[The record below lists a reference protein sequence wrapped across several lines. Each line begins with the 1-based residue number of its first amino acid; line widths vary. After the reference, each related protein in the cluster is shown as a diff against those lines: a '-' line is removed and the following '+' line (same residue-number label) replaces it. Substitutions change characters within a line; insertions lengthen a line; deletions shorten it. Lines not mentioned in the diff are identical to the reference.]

1 MNNKLKLI
9 LAVAFG
15 YMLGTAITRGV
26 YTEKV
31 LESYDLG
38 WNDANDADKVDPA
51 IEKYKREQE
60 RKAREDLEDSSREE
74 LVDGPDGWSYK
85 DPAESEPMVTVAAAK
100 LLIEE
105 QGYTS
110 YDKKSEKPTPKPKQP
125 KGETTSSTDLPYL
138 ISLFEFDQDERPAF
152 RDHEQ
157 YTLTLFEGDNQLVS
171 QADKPIEGKDRVR
184 TVGDLL
190 SRFSGEDAPDSIYI
204 RNPRL
209 KMDFEV
215 VRDSGSYQDKA
226 GGDE

>member
-31 LESYDLG
+31 LESYDVG
-38 WNDANDADKVDPA
+38 WNDAKEEYQEKDAPGILTDEVT
-51 IEKYKREQE
+51 IEGVTYDIEEQISPKE
-60 RKAREDLEDSSREE
+60 
-74 LVDGPDGWSYK
+74 
-85 DPAESEPMVTVAAAK
+85 EPMITVAAAK

-110 YDKKSEKPTPKPKQP
+110 YDKKSERPKPKQP

-215 VRDSGSYQDKA
+215 VRDPGSYQDKA

>member
-1 MNNKLKLI
+1 MSNKLKLV

-26 YTEKV
+26 YNEKV

-38 WNDANDADKVDPA
+38 WNDAKEEYQEKDAPEPSPDEIDYNETVA
-51 IEKYKREQE
+51 VAEETFEQE
-60 RKAREDLEDSSREE
+60 A
-74 LVDGPDGWSYK
+74 
-85 DPAESEPMVTVAAAK
+85 MITVAAAK

-110 YDKKSEKPTPKPKQP
+110 YDKKSERPKPKQP

-215 VRDSGSYQDKA
+215 VRDPGSYQDKA